1 MMEGIYGVII
11 SGSVV
16 AILSVSMTFFLTTLS
31 KNKTIANEVR
41 AGVKTHKAI
50 DHQKNIDTEIEKH
63 EGDCLARKDYFTVQ
77 KQMIH
82 VKTALCFLVKE
93 AKGNPEELGLTDDS

>member
-1 MMEGIYGVII
+1 MEGFYGVIV

-16 AILSVSMTFFLTTLS
+16 AVLSVSMTFFFTTLS
-31 KNKTIANEVR
+31 KNKTIANEVQ

-50 DHQKNIDTEIEKH
+50 DHQKDIDTEVEKH
-63 EGDCLARKDYFTVQ
+63 EAECLARKDYFSVQ

-82 VKTALCFLVKE
+82 VKTALRFLVKE